1 MDVNALTNLISTVGY
16 PIVIGFVLMYY
27 IKYQADQHKEEIEKI
42 SEALNNNTRAT
53 ERLITKLEGKE
64 IE

>member
-1 MDVNALTNLISTVGY
+1 MDVNVLTSLISTVGY

-64 IE
+64 SE